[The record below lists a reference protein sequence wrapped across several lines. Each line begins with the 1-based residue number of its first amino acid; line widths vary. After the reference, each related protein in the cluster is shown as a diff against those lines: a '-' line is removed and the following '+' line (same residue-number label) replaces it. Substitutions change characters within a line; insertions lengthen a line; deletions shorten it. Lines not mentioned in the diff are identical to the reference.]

1 MLSTQGTVKEL
12 LTQSP
17 LALLYREVERV
28 KWSDE
33 SSFSTFLASRW
44 VCVWRRPGER
54 YGSDCSTPTARESGG
69 SVVLWGAFYRHGVG
83 PLSAFEGKVTAQ
95 PHKVVLSDQ
104 YFYPDGS
111 GLSHDDDAPIQRVR
125 GVTAW
130 FDEYGNDENLQP
142 LIKTSNEAIQYIL
155 EKCFFIPQ

>member
-1 MLSTQGTVKEL
+1 EAIWPQFYTQGTVKEL

-33 SSFSTFLASRW
+33 SSFSTFLAK
-44 VCVWRRPGER
+44 R
-54 YGSDCSTPTARESGG
+54 YRSDCSTPTARESGG

-125 GVTAW
+125 GVT
-130 FDEYGNDENLQP
+130 G
-142 LIKTSNEAIQYIL
+142 
-155 EKCFFIPQ
+155 